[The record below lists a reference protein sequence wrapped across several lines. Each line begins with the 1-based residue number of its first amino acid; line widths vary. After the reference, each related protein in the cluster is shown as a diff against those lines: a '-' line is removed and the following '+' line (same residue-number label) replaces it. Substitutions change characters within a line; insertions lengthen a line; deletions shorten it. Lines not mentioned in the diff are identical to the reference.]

1 MSETNEELKRF
12 FEEYLYLEKNYSSH
26 TIKAYLSDVNHLEN
40 YLKMA
45 NGQADFTEVSLNDAR
60 LFISYLFDKNY
71 ERSSVARIV
80 SSLRLFYQILI
91 THQRVENNPFASINI
106 RSKKERLPSFFYSEE
121 LAQIFDH
128 IQGNDPL
135 DCRDRALI
143 EVLYGTGIRVS
154 ECQQLTWEHID
165 LDRRSI
171 LIQGKGQRERY
182 VFFGESAQKA
192 LIDYKKYGRRP
203 LMNRYHKDHDFVFI
217 NHYGDL
223 ITTAGIQYI
232 LKKLIKKAGLSSSAY
247 PHKFR
252 HTFATHLLDNGADVR
267 TVQELLGHK
276 SLSSTQIYTH
286 VTKENLFK
294 SYQQFHPRF

>member
-1 MSETNEELKRF
+1 MSETNEELKHF
-12 FEEYLYLEKNYSSH
+12 FEEYLSLEKNYSPH

-40 YLKMA
+40 YLKTA
-45 NGQADFTEVSLNDAR
+45 NGQVDFTEVSLNDVR

-106 RSKKERLPSFFYSEE
+106 RGKKERLPSFFYSEE

-135 DCRDRALI
+135 DYRDRSLI

-154 ECQQLTWEHID
+154 ECQQLTWQHID
-165 LDRRSI
+165 LDRRSM

-182 VFFGESAQKA
+182 VFFGELAQKA

-217 NHYGDL
+217 NHYGDH

-252 HTFATHLLDNGADVR
+252 HTFATHLLESGADVR